1 MGELYVSMQK
11 KRKQRFRE
19 NLAGKTEELV
29 VLVSS
34 ASLQGVL
41 EGMVEEQA
49 FKQEEADLKTK
60 KQRNPQKQI
69 KH

>member
-49 FKQEEADLKTK
+49 FK
-60 KQRNPQKQI
+60 
-69 KH
+69 